1 MERSTNRSCLPSPS
15 TPLHNHDNDE
25 TMKRANRLEE
35 LRVTHHQTNSVI
47 NGRLFSPRFSI
58 GHLHRGILPFPGG
71 PTMRWGLPSAGP
83 ILNVQIERLSGGV
96 FCRPK

>member
-1 MERSTNRSCLPSPS
+1 MKDALVKSLSALLESPNDVWCEAPKMERSTNRSCLPSPS

-47 NGRLFSPRFSI
+47 NGR
-58 GHLHRGILPFPGG
+58 
-71 PTMRWGLPSAGP
+71 
-83 ILNVQIERLSGGV
+83 
-96 FCRPK
+96 